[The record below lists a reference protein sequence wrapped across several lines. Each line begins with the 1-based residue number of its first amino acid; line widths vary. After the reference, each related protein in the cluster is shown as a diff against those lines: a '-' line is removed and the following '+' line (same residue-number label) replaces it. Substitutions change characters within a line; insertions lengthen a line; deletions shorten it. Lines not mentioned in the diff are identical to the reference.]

1 MLDSARNEVSPPVMK
16 GDPILLVEDDSSQSL
31 LVQRVLSKA
40 GLTNSVR
47 AFDDGQ
53 DAIWYLDGHGLYSD
67 RLRHPMPALVL
78 LDLHV
83 PNKSGLEILAWIRQQ
98 PDLFDLPVIMLS
110 GSSESQD
117 IDRAFDLGANTYL
130 VKPVGFDALLDAV
143 TGLGLPWTIERR
155 RRSTDDA

>member
-1 MLDSARNEVSPPVMK
+1 MLDSARNEVLSPVVK

-31 LVQRVLSKA
+31 LVQRVLAKA
-40 GLTNSVR
+40 GLTNAVR

-53 DAIWYLDGHGLYSD
+53 EAIRYLDGHGPYSD
-67 RLRHPMPALVL
+67 RLRHPVPALVL

-83 PNKSGLEILAWIRQQ
+83 PNKSGLEILSWIREQ
-98 PDLFDLPVIMLS
+98 PDLSDLPVIMLS
-110 GSSESQD
+110 GSSESKD

-155 RRSTDDA
+155 RRSTDDV